1 MDSSSIENLTK
12 LVKTPIRAII
22 IDVRIDVRR
31 DDAYAAASGVIPGD
45 ASAATSWA
53 SGLELAP
60 HYRLPR
66 RQCEGHH
73 HRLTGTGRGHIAEE
87 QNNQLGRLV
96 MSLTVFL
103 MLALAASPTASF
115 AQSELD
121 TAKIEQVIG
130 VKGAMIPAEHVFKV
144 TKARNDVKVQ
154 VDGWSMPPFMGL
166 GSWAAFTPSAH
177 GVMVMGDT
185 VLFEDEVNPAMSAA
199 LESGLEVTALHNHFF
214 FDQPRVYFMHIAGM
228 GDEAKLAAG
237 VKAIW
242 DKIAEIRAA
251 NPIPAKAFGG
261 PDIAAENAIAPAPLE
276 AILGVK
282 GQASQGMF
290 KVVIGKPASMQGTS
304 VGKEMG
310 VNTWAAF
317 GGRDNEAVIDGDFAM
332 TENELQPCS
341 RPCARKG
348 SISSRFTST

>member
-1 MDSSSIENLTK
+1 M
-12 LVKTPIRAII
+12 
-22 IDVRIDVRR
+22 
-31 DDAYAAASGVIPGD
+31 
-45 ASAATSWA
+45 
-53 SGLELAP
+53 
-60 HYRLPR
+60 
-66 RQCEGHH
+66 
-73 HRLTGTGRGHIAEE
+73 RLT
-87 QNNQLGRLV
+87 V
-96 MSLTVFL
+96 SLL
-103 MLALAASPTASF
+103 LLALTASPTASL
-115 AQSELD
+115 AQSGLD

-130 VKGAMIPAEHVFKV
+130 GKGATIPAEHVFKV

-166 GSWAAFTPSAH
+166 GSWAAFTPSTH
-177 GVMVMGDT
+177 GAMVMGDT

-199 LESGLEVTALHNHFF
+199 LDSGLEVTALHNHFF

-237 VKAIW
+237 VKSVW

-251 NPIPAKAFGG
+251 NPTPAKAFGG
-261 PDIAAENAIAPAPLE
+261 PDIAAENAITPAPLE

-304 VGKEMG
+304 IGKEMG

-332 TENELQPCS
+332 TENELQTVLK
-341 RPCARKG
+341 AMRKEG
-348 SISSRFTST
+348 INIVAIHQHMTGEEPRILFLHYWAKGDASKLAQAFKHALDAQAEVVKHASMVQ